1 MKTTWAARCP
11 LCGSVLCKDST
22 NDEAQAEVD
31 LHLAAM
37 HGIEVES

>member
-1 MKTTWAARCP
+1 MTTWAARCL

-31 LHLAAM
+31 LHLAVE
-37 HGIEVES
+37 HGIGVES